1 MKLQGA
7 TVLITG
13 ANRGL
18 GLAFAREALVR
29 GARKVYAAARDPSRV
44 TLPGVTPVRLD
55 VTKPD
60 EVEHAARDCSDV
72 TVVINNAG
80 VAGFDNVTG
89 ADAEAVLSRYFETN
103 VLGVARV
110 SRAFAPILKRNGGG
124 ALLNVLSVA
133 SWKSSP
139 MLGAYSVS
147 KAAAW
152 GLTNALRNDLRLQN
166 TQVTG
171 LHVGLID
178 TDLTRGIDAPKSS
191 PDIIVSRAF
200 DAFEQ
205 GAGEVLADDVTRQVK
220 LGLSLEPAVYLG

>member
-29 GARKVYAAARDPSRV
+29 GARKVYAAARDPSQV

-60 EVEHAARDCSDV
+60 EVENAARECPDV

-80 VAGFDNVTG
+80 IAGFDSVTG
-89 ADAEAVLSRYFETN
+89 ADAEEVLNRYFETN

-110 SRAFAPILKRNGGG
+110 SRAFAPVLKRNGGG

-178 TDLTRGIDAPKSS
+178 TDLTRDIDAPKSS
-191 PDIIVSRAF
+191 PDTIVSRAL

>member
-18 GLAFAREALVR
+18 GLAFAREALAR
-29 GARKVYAAARDPSRV
+29 GARKVYAASRDPSRV

-60 EVEHAARDCSDV
+60 EVEQAARECADV

-80 VAGFDNVTG
+80 IAGFDSVTG
-89 ADAEAVLSRYFETN
+89 PDAEATLTRHFDTN
-103 VLGVARV
+103 VLGVSRV
-110 SRAFAPILKRNGGG
+110 SRAFAPVLKRNGGG

-133 SWKSSP
+133 SWRSSS
-139 MLGAYSVS
+139 MLGVYSVS

-152 GLTNALRNDLRLQN
+152 GLTNALRNDLKTQN
-166 TQVTG
+166 TQVTA

-178 TDLTRGIDAPKSS
+178 TDLTRDIDAPKSS
-191 PDIIVSRAF
+191 PDTIVARSF

-205 GAGEVLADDVTRQVK
+205 GASEVLADDLTRQVK

>member
-18 GLAFAREALVR
+18 GLAFAREALAR

-124 ALLNVLSVA
+124 GLLNVLSVA

-178 TDLTRGIDAPKSS
+178 TDLTRDIDAPKSS

>member
-18 GLAFAREALVR
+18 GLAFAREALAR
-29 GARKVYAAARDPSRV
+29 GARKVYAAARNPSHV

-55 VTKPD
+55 VTKPE
-60 EVEHAARDCSDV
+60 EVEQAARECADV
-72 TVVINNAG
+72 TLVINNAG
-80 VAGFDNVTG
+80 IAGFDSVTAPG
-89 ADAEAVLSRYFETN
+89 AEDALTRHFETN
-103 VLGVARV
+103 VLGVSRV
-110 SRAFAPILKRNGGG
+110 SRAFAPVLKHNGGG
-124 ALLNVLSVA
+124 ALLNVLSVV

-152 GLTNALRNDLRLQN
+152 GLTNALRNDLKAQN
-166 TQVTG
+166 TQVTA

-178 TDLTRGIDAPKSS
+178 TDLTRDIDAPKSS
-191 PDIIVSRAF
+191 PETIVARAF
-200 DAFEQ
+200 DALEQ
-205 GAGEVLADDVTRQVK
+205 GASEALADDVTRQVK
-220 LGLSLEPAVYLG
+220 LGLSQEPAVYLG

>member
-1 MKLQGA
+1 M
-7 TVLITG
+7 ITG

-60 EVEHAARDCSDV
+60 EVENAARECPDV

-80 VAGFDNVTG
+80 IAGFDSVTG
-89 ADAEAVLSRYFETN
+89 ADAEEVLNRYFETN

-110 SRAFAPILKRNGGG
+110 SRAFAPVLKRNGGG

-178 TDLTRGIDAPKSS
+178 TDLTRDIDAPKSS
-191 PDIIVSRAF
+191 PDTIVSRAL

>member
-1 MKLQGA
+1 M
-7 TVLITG
+7 ITG

-18 GLAFAREALVR
+18 GLAFAREALAR

-44 TLPGVTPVRLD
+44 TLEGVTPVRLD
-55 VTKPD
+55 VTAQED
-60 EVEHAARDCSDV
+60 VEQAARECADV

-80 VAGFDNVTG
+80 IAGFESVTG
-89 ADAEAVLSRYFETN
+89 PDAEAALSRYFETN
-103 VLGVARV
+103 VLGMSRV
-110 SRAFAPILKRNGGG
+110 SRAFAPVLKRNGGG

-152 GLTNALRNDLRLQN
+152 GLTNALRNDLRPQN
-166 TQVTG
+166 TQVTA

-191 PDIIVSRAF
+191 PAAIVSHAF
-200 DAFEQ
+200 DALEQ
-205 GAGEVLADDVTRQVK
+205 GASEALADDVTRQVK